1 MRIRK
6 DGEQTRRKILATA
19 LQVFG
24 EKGFHDATHA
34 EICRRAG
41 ANTAAINYHFGSK
54 DGLYQAAWEHAIEQ
68 MDELHPVDGGVGE
81 DAPATERLRGKIR
94 ALLHRFTDPRLGHF
108 HSIRMM
114 EMLNPTGLL
123 DEVFAKKLAS
133 YREHLR
139 GILRALLGPEATD
152 DDIELCELSVIS
164 QCHAVRVGTHHKGH
178 GPPWR
183 FTAADV
189 DRLAEHITR
198 FSLAGIEA
206 SRASITQ
213 REV

>member
-6 DGEQTRRKILATA
+6 DGEQTRQKILEVA

-24 EKGFHDATHA
+24 EKGYHDATHA

-54 DGLYQAAWEHAIEQ
+54 DGLYQAAWEHAVEQ
-68 MDELHPVDGGVGE
+68 MDELHPVDGGVAA
-81 DAPATERLRGKIR
+81 DAPAEERLRGKIE
-94 ALLHRFTDPRLGHF
+94 ALLNRFTDPRLGHF

-114 EMLNPTGLL
+114 ELVNPTGLL
-123 DEVFAKKLAS
+123 DEVFARKLAA
-133 YREHLR
+133 YRQHTR
-139 GILRALLGPEATD
+139 GILRDLLGPGATASNLD
-152 DDIELCELSVIS
+152 LCELSLIS

-183 FTAADV
+183 FTARDV
-189 DRLAEHITR
+189 GRVAEHIIR
-198 FSLAGIEA
+198 FSQAGIQAVRDDIE
-206 SRASITQ
+206 SRES
-213 REV
+213 